1 MRETQNARAV
11 KARNTADGGEAP
23 ARRDFDFAPRF
34 LPLKSPPPRD
44 GFGRDR
50 VDASASLATTVTP
63 LVFGDDRRLSP
74 ASLDD
79 DAPFWTRLFRAS

>member
-1 MRETQNARAV
+1 M

-23 ARRDFDFAPRF
+23 VRRDFDFAPRF
-34 LPLKSPPPRD
+34 LPPESPPPPRD

-50 VDASASLATTVTP
+50 VDASASFAVTVAP
-63 LVFGDDRRLSP
+63 LVFDEDRRSPP

-79 DAPFWTRLFRAS
+79 DAPFRTRSFRAR